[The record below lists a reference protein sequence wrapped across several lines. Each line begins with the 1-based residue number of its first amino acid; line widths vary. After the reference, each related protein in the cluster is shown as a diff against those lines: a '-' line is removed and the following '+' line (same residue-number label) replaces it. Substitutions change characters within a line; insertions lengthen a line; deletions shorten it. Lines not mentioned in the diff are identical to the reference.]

1 MMTERKLFLWM
12 TLAMLGWGASWPI
25 AKILSSYIT
34 EHELVTYRYVL
45 TTITMLPILFWMKLP
60 FRIELKNLVLA
71 VISGVLLIFYTK
83 LFFLGTKYGT
93 AGLAGALVTT
103 LMPIIVY
110 VLMLFSRKRK
120 PQIKDWLALVLG
132 VTGVFTMIKVWTFE
146 VGQIFNV
153 SNVYLLWA
161 ALCWALMS
169 ITASYTKSIHPVV
182 LSFYIYLF
190 ATLIDYLIFFNPTSG
205 SIFEMD
211 QTFWLGFVFLAV
223 GSTTF
228 ATTVYFSG
236 VQRLGSKKGSVFT
249 FLVPFFAIG
258 LSIIMLDEFLELTT
272 VIGVVMTIASLMI
285 LNKISLDF
293 LKNKPSKN

>member
-1 MMTERKLFLWM
+1 MMTDRKLFLWM

-45 TTITMLPILFWMKLP
+45 TTVTMLPIFYWMKLS
-60 FRIELKNLVLA
+60 FRIDLKNLVLA
-71 VISGVLLIFYTK
+71 IIIGVFLIFYTK
-83 LFFLGTKYGT
+83 LFFLGTKHGE

-110 VLMLFSRKRK
+110 VLMLFSRQKK
-120 PQIKDWLALVLG
+120 PKMKDWLALVLG
-132 VTGVFTMIKVWTFE
+132 VVGVFTMIKVWTFE
-146 VGQIFNV
+146 VDQIFNV
-153 SNVYLLWA
+153 SNVFLLWA

-169 ITASYTKSIHPVV
+169 IVASYAKSAHPVV

-190 ATLIDYLIFFNPTSG
+190 ATLIDWAVFFDPTSG
-205 SIFEMD
+205 SIFAMD

-228 ATTVYFSG
+228 ATTVYFLG
-236 VQRLGSKKGSVFT
+236 IQNLGSNKGSVFT

-258 LSIIMLDEFLELTT
+258 LSVLLLGESLQISTL
-272 VIGVVMTIASLMI
+272 VGVVMAIVSLMM
-285 LNKISLDF
+285 LNKTQ
-293 LKNKPSKN
+293 KN

>member
-1 MMTERKLFLWM
+1 MMADRKLFLWM

-25 AKILSSYIT
+25 AKILSGYVT
-34 EHELVTYRYVL
+34 EHELVTYRYALTVL
-45 TTITMLPILFWMKLP
+45 TMLPILYWLKLS
-60 FRIELKNLVLA
+60 FKIELKNLLLTI
-71 VISGVLLIFYTK
+71 VIGVLLIFYTK
-83 LFFLGTKYGT
+83 LFFLGAKYGA

-110 VLMLFSRKRK
+110 VLMLLSRQKK
-120 PQIKDWLALVLG
+120 PQTRDWLALALG
-132 VTGVFTMIKVWTFE
+132 VIGVATMIKVWTFE
-146 VGQIFNV
+146 FEQIFNI

-169 ITASYTKSIHPVV
+169 IATAYTKSIHPVV

-190 ATLIDYLIFFNPTSG
+190 ATLIDWVVFFNPSSG
-205 SIFEMD
+205 SIFAMD

-228 ATTVYFSG
+228 ATTVYFLG
-236 VQRLGSKKGSVFT
+236 VQKLGSNKGSVFT

-258 LSIIMLDEFLELTT
+258 LSMIMLNEQLELTT
-272 VIGVVMTIASLMI
+272 ILGVIMTIISLMM
-285 LNKISLDF
+285 LNQVGLSIFK
-293 LKNKPSKN
+293 K